1 MKICGL
7 NIPHPEDRDDLIK
20 ILVNAGYKVSVWR
33 KKRTN
38 FCDNDETTI
47 IVEENDNG

>member
-20 ILVNAGYKVSVWR
+20 ILVNAGYKVSIERRV
-33 KKRTN
+33 RT
-38 FCDNDETTI
+38 FGDNDETI
-47 IVEENDNG
+47 VIVEENDNG